1 MRLLRATLLL
11 SLLVSLPLFAQHS
24 SGGGSSG
31 GGSSA
36 GGGGGYSGGSGGSS
50 SSSSSSSDRSSS
62 SSSSGSS
69 SGGSSSHSSSSS
81 SSSSSGD
88 YSGHS
93 SSSSGGSSGHSS
105 SSPNSGSNSGG
116 YSGHSSSSSSP
127 SSSHT
132 QQSGREERESG
143 RHSNGADTSR
153 GVSDRRVVDQR
164 MVDQR
169 MVDQRM
175 KDGDRDVRS
184 KQEIKQ
190 EQREIK
196 QEIKE
201 ERRHEKLEI
210 QERKA
215 EEKEVK
221 KWTKQEEKWA
231 RDEKRGKVRP
241 MPLRPAPKNYRAQ
254 NVHRAIIRPRPTPGT
269 HCGTG
274 NRGPC
279 VCEDGSVP
287 DAIGRCNGS
296 ANSLAHLYCPPGQ
309 SEDYQQGRCV
319 VSRPTND
326 CTQIAR
332 QLSKLNSE
340 LRRIESTRN
349 DTCLQSPDGLE
360 CSRVGAEY
368 RDKVSERDDL
378 QARYN
383 SCRVFG
389 VVIGIAVFR
398 D

>member
-11 SLLVSLPLFAQHS
+11 SLLLSLPLFAQHS

-31 GGSSA
+31 GGSSS
-36 GGGGGYSGGSGGSS
+36 GGGGGNSGGSGG
-50 SSSSSSSDRSSS
+50 SSSSSDRSSS

-69 SGGSSSHSSSSS
+69 SSDRSSSSSSSSSSGGSSSHSS

-105 SSPNSGSNSGG
+105 SSSNSGSNSGG
-116 YSGHSSSSSSP
+116 YSGHSSSSGHSQP
-127 SSSHT
+127 G
-132 QQSGREERESG
+132 GREERDSS
-143 RHSNGADTSR
+143 RHSNVADTPR
-153 GVSDRRVVDQR
+153 GVSDRRVVDQHTL
-164 MVDQR
+164 DQR
-169 MVDQRM
+169 T
-175 KDGDRDVRS
+175 KDGDKDRWS
-184 KQEIKQ
+184 KQAIKQ

-201 ERRHEKLEI
+201 ERRQEKLEI
-210 QERKA
+210 KERKT
-215 EEKEVK
+215 EEKELK

-254 NVHRAIIRPRPTPGT
+254 DVHRAIIRPRPTPGT

-274 NRGPC
+274 NQGPC

-296 ANSLAHLYCPPGQ
+296 GNAFAHLYCPPGQ
-309 SEDYQQGRCV
+309 SKDYQQGQCV
-319 VSRPTND
+319 VSQPTNK
-326 CTQIAR
+326 CEQLAR
-332 QLSKLNSE
+332 RLSQLNSE
-340 LRRIESTRN
+340 LRRVESMRS
-349 DTCLQSPDGLE
+349 DTCSQSPDGLE

-368 RDKVSERDDL
+368 RDKLSERDDL

-383 SCRVFG
+383 SCRSFG
-389 VVIGIAVFR
+389 TI
-398 D
+398 